1 MTSLLKFLVL
11 PIFYVIGFLFVNT
24 YKLLFGWWLEPLS
37 GRKSNARLAEEI
49 ENKLS
54 FLFSEHGARI
64 VPNEGRLRRGMD
76 FAYTTI
82 EVGNFRLHFITGRGD
97 LAVRIAPKH
106 APSDWHDLALVVMA
120 LDTPQGLRARENLNW
135 LEDVARVL
143 RENWERLNFAMSERD
158 YPVIR
163 NRLNAIYDLP
173 TDDLSRAGI
182 RIPRHRSGTLFKGI

>member
-1 MTSLLKFLVL
+1 MIDFFKIILMPV
-11 PIFYVIGFLFVNT
+11 FYVIGFLFVNT

-37 GRKSNARLAEEI
+37 GRKSDARLAEEI
-49 ENKLS
+49 QNKLS

-82 EVGNFRLHFITGRGD
+82 EVGNLRLHFITGRGD

-143 RENWERLNFAMSERD
+143 RANLGRLNSAMSKTE
-158 YPVIR
+158 YPVVR

-182 RIPRHRSGTLFKGI
+182 RIPRHRSGTMFKRV